1 MSDGTST
8 RVLALVGLI
17 GVLVVAVVAIPFAGG
32 ESLIRGMGNGGN
44 KIYLDP
50 VTDEVAAVIALS
62 EATPRVTDEVLLA
75 TYGAIEDRAEAG
87 DLTAALVV
95 FRVAEI
101 QRSATDD

>member
-1 MSDGTST
+1 MPDGTST
-8 RVLALVGLI
+8 RTLALVGLI
-17 GVLVVAVVAIPFAGG
+17 GILVVAVVAIPFAGG

-50 VTDEVAAVIALS
+50 VTDEVASAIALS
-62 EATPRVTDEVLLA
+62 EATPLVTDDVLLA
-75 TYGAIEDRAEAG
+75 TYGAIKDRAEAG

-101 QRSATDD
+101 QRSAKDD

>member
-1 MSDGTST
+1 MPDGTNRT
-8 RVLALVGLI
+8 LALVGLI
-17 GVLVVAVVAIPFAGG
+17 GILVVAVVAIPFAGG

-50 VTDEVAAVIALS
+50 VTDEVARAIALS
-62 EATPRVTDEVLLA
+62 EATPRVTDGELLT
-75 TYGAIEDRAEAG
+75 TYRAIRERAEAG

-101 QRSATDD
+101 QRSTNDD

>member
-1 MSDGTST
+1 MPDGTSRT
-8 RVLALVGLI
+8 LALVGLVGI
-17 GVLVVAVVAIPFAGG
+17 LVVAVVAIPFAGG

-50 VTDEVAAVIALS
+50 VTDEVARVIALS
-62 EATPRVTDEVLLA
+62 EATPRVTDEELLS
-75 TYGAIEDRAEAG
+75 TYGAIRKRAEAG

-101 QRSATDD
+101 QRSTNDD

>member
-1 MSDGTST
+1 MLDGTSRT
-8 RVLALVGLI
+8 LALVGLI
-17 GVLVVAVVAIPFAGG
+17 GMLVVFVVAIPFAGG

-50 VTDEVAAVIALS
+50 VTDEVARAIALS
-62 EATPRVTDEVLLA
+62 EATPRVTDNELLT
-75 TYGAIEDRAEAG
+75 TYGAIRERAAAG

-101 QRSATDD
+101 QRSTKDD